1 MHKCNNFC
9 FQDCVGVFNHDD
21 GIKVYWVSFLDGIQR
36 ILMFTTNASIAE
48 ECQAS
53 SKLEIINREILVSI
67 HSLGLS
73 LVNNDIC
80 TELMYLRIGR
90 YVIIIKQLNH

>member
-1 MHKCNNFC
+1 MKKIFGFNPIYILYIL
-9 FQDCVGVFNHDD
+9 FQDGVGTFNHDD
-21 GIKVYWVSFLDGIQR
+21 GIKVYWISFLDGIQR
-36 ILMFTTNASIAE
+36 ILMFTTDAGIAE

-80 TELMYLRIGR
+80 MELMYLRIGR
-90 YVIIIKQLNH
+90 

>member
-1 MHKCNNFC
+1 
-9 FQDCVGVFNHDD
+9 VGVFNHDNS
-21 GIKVYWVSFLDGIQR
+21 IKVYWVSFLDGIQR
-36 ILMFTTNASIAE
+36 ILMFTTDASIAE

-73 LVNNDIC
+73 LVNNDISM
-80 TELMYLRIGR
+80 ELMYLRIGR
-90 YVIIIKQLNH
+90 